1 MRLHS
6 FTFEGDSCAASLTS
20 AQLFLSLCSEP
31 VYTVANSR
39 ELLQLLTSK
48 EESKVF
54 GVTLDVISLKKGNSV
69 APFQRMLSVAFC
81 GKKCQQS
88 STMEKTERGKLKL
101 LSFSSHL
108 TAQHSSL
115 ITAWG
120 GCARLIVGFR
130 TLWKRSETDP
140 LILHGERCVWF
151 TGFLKIFK
159 RPKGSSDGIYRLSH
173 LSTCGLTAPPAGQ
186 LAGTVHC
193 KVVFSPDETLWWFNA
208 ACGGVG
214 CVYLWWK

>member
-1 MRLHS
+1 MRISKTEQKLHYSESCSTRKVNHCMIQIPPRSQTLMRLHS

-108 TAQHSSL
+108 TAQ
-115 ITAWG
+115 
-120 GCARLIVGFR
+120 
-130 TLWKRSETDP
+130 
-140 LILHGERCVWF
+140 
-151 TGFLKIFK
+151 
-159 RPKGSSDGIYRLSH
+159 
-173 LSTCGLTAPPAGQ
+173 LSTA
-186 LAGTVHC
+186 H
-193 KVVFSPDETLWWFNA
+193 
-208 ACGGVG
+208 
-214 CVYLWWK
+214 